1 MVYYWRVV
9 CKDPTWIEAS
19 VSQLAYMIRLARR
32 VSKVLFQ
39 QQDEGQGVVEYALVL
54 VLIAVVV
61 IAVYLLLEPA
71 IASVISDIK
80 SSL

>member
-1 MVYYWRVV
+1 M
-9 CKDPTWIEAS
+9 
-19 VSQLAYMIRLARR
+19 
-32 VSKVLFQ
+32 LFQ

>member
-1 MVYYWRVV
+1 LSA
-9 CKDPTWIEAS
+9 AS
-19 VSQLAYMIRLARR
+19 VYRMAYMIRLVRG